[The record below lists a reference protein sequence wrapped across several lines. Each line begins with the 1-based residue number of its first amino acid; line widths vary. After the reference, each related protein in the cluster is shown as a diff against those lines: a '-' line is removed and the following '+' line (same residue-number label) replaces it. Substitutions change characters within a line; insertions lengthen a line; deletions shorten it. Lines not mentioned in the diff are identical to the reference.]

1 MVVSWTKQAGIYARR
16 LAAKRHNHANLRSI
30 SLTGAAEAGST
41 TPPAPG
47 SRTTPRRTLT
57 GGPPRSWNEAR
68 TTGGPSE
75 LGIPLRRRLE
85 AQVPPRSLDPCIPI
99 CRRAPQRA
107 VWGPSN
113 AGGYCFA
120 ASSVTTSADIEC
132 SAPCHADHIPAET
145 IWAMVTRGLTVAASR
160 PDEDMGHVKRHGAS

>member
-99 CRRAPQRA
+99 CRRAPHRA
-107 VWGPSN
+107 VWSPSN
-113 AGGYCFA
+113 AV
-120 ASSVTTSADIEC
+120 VTALRPVPLHTSADIEC
-132 SAPCHADHIPAET
+132 SAPCHADRIPAET
-145 IWAMVTRGLTVAASR
+145 ILAMLTRGLTVAAS
-160 PDEDMGHVKRHGAS
+160 